1 MKEVVR
7 YQCEFCGKD
16 FRTPNKH
23 QCKYDPS
30 LKNCYTCK
38 HCEGWVKEDLIGGVD
53 VRVERL
59 NDISEEQAK
68 KEGIRGYT
76 KDGTLFKY
84 ALSDKDMQKITWSEA
99 PKSAI
104 ERFKMLWN
112 STVKKSDLD
121 HYGWDANPWV
131 WVIEFEKVEVI

>member
-38 HCEGWVKEDLIGGVD
+38 HCEGWAKEDLIGGVD
-53 VRVERL
+53 VGVGIMDTTMYYPKCSIDYADLSARELSCSGYDLNCPGYENCGGKWFENEHAKQKEREL
-59 NDISEEQAK
+59 RNEH
-68 KEGIRGYT
+68 
-76 KDGTLFKY
+76 
-84 ALSDKDMQKITWSEA
+84 
-99 PKSAI
+99 I
-104 ERFKMLWN
+104 E
-112 STVKKSDLD
+112 
-121 HYGWDANPWV
+121 
-131 WVIEFEKVEVI
+131 IEF